1 MKQVKRSDLRPLAY
15 RGAMLCSSRLACMSD
30 NTSQPSANLL
40 DFELLEDYTEVTGLL
55 VFTRVGAERV
65 ELQLDCLRIQ
75 LSTPLVLEAGLL
87 EALEGL
93 TLPVRVGLLKVDDP
107 ARPLRWR
114 IKSEG
119 GASATA

>member
-1 MKQVKRSDLRPLAY
+1 MKRVKRSDLRPLVY
-15 RGAMLCSSRLACMSD
+15 QGAMLCGSRLTCTSD

-114 IKSEG
+114 VKSEG
-119 GASATA
+119 GTFATA